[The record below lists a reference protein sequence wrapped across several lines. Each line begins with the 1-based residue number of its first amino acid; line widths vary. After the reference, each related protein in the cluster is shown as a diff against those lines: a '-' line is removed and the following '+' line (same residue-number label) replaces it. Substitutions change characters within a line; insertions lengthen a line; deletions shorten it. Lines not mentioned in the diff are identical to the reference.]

1 MPERKP
7 TKMINKTELKS
18 KSRPT
23 TCLKEPP
30 SSAGNL
36 DRKIDTKG

>member
-18 KSRPT
+18 KSRPM
-23 TCLKEPP
+23 TCLKEPTVV
-30 SSAGNL
+30 G
-36 DRKIDTKG
+36 RKLRSEN